1 MPNNFTLNQGEF
13 CHNNLT
19 SSYSKGFTECLVYF
33 LLDSM
38 ALTIINSLMAVIT
51 FIANSI
57 VIFLLFRRNNKQTVF
72 DGILLSHAFVDMI
85 TNSIDLP
92 IYHIN
97 SIFNYFPFGKGMC
110 FFHLIIDQSSSTIEV
125 IFFKYFF
132 GLLTQFFYY

>member
-1 MPNNFTLNQGEF
+1 MSNNFTINQGEF

-19 SSYSKGFTECLVYF
+19 SSYSKAFTECLVYF
-33 LLDSM
+33 LVDSM
-38 ALTIINSLMAVIT
+38 TLTIINSLMALIT

-72 DGILLSHAFVDMI
+72 DGILLSHAFVDMM

-110 FFHLIIDQSSSTIEV
+110 FFHLTIDQSSSTIEV
-125 IFFKYFF
+125 IFWNMFF
-132 GLLTQFFYY
+132 ELLNLSFC